1 MTNKRI
7 ELNPISISYI
17 LQPNGV
23 NLSYFKIWQFDLAK
37 FLIQHWVAN
46 LKDQKNGTFGRIKF
60 H

>member
-37 FLIQHWVAN
+37 FFKRMEPLAELSSIEH
-46 LKDQKNGTFGRIKF
+46 K
-60 H
+60 